1 MNLYLVVSEEIY
13 HVEWE
18 DVSVSAGH
26 REDYRIAE
34 LVVAR
39 SHAQAKYLAWR
50 ADKDGDTWPSV
61 EDMPKFAVRLKRQ
74 DVEGPARIA
83 TGEWRTKIQAG
94 IVMDKYPIWAE
105 DLWYIGSAPHIGIG
119 REE

>member
-61 EDMPKFAVRLKRQ
+61 EDMP
-74 DVEGPARIA
+74 
-83 TGEWRTKIQAG
+83 
-94 IVMDKYPIWAE
+94 
-105 DLWYIGSAPHIGIG
+105 
-119 REE
+119 